1 MNLGKNSIKNKK
13 EMKRKEMKRILI
25 VIVYIMISVF
35 LIGTFISISCTRKAD
50 KDVNEE
56 KIRVVVSILPQAEFV
71 ERVGGD
77 RVKVTVMVPPG
88 ASPHTYEPTPGQL
101 EEISKAEIYAKVG
114 SGIEFELV
122 WMDKIIKMNKE
133 MLVVDCAR
141 GVKFIA
147 ASYKYGEAV
156 VYYEYNESDKAQS
169 DLKGIDPHIWL
180 SPANAKVMVENIYE
194 GLIEIDPQS
203 KEYYKKNLESYL
215 SELDKVDDEIIQT
228 FSGKKNKKIIVFHP
242 TWAYFA
248 KDYGIE
254 QIPIEEGGKEPTAEG
269 IRNSIN
275 QAKEYNLKVIF
286 ASPEFSTQSAKA
298 IANEIDGEVVLV
310 SPLEKNYVE
319 NIRKVA
325 RAFAG
330 AME

>member
-1 MNLGKNSIKNKK
+1 
-13 EMKRKEMKRILI
+13 MKRKEMKCILI

-35 LIGTFISISCTRKAD
+35 LIGTFISISISCARKAD
-50 KDVNEE
+50 KDVSEE

-71 ERVGGD
+71 ERVGGN

-88 ASPHTYEPTPGQL
+88 ASPHTYELTPGQL
-101 EEISKAEIYAKVG
+101 GEVSKAKIYAKVG
-114 SGIEFELV
+114 SPIEFELA
-122 WMDKIIKMNKE
+122 WMDKIIKMNGE

-147 ASYKYGEAV
+147 VNYKYGEAV
-156 VYYEYNESDKAQS
+156 VYYEYNESDKAKS

-180 SPANAKVMVENIYE
+180 SPANAKIMVENIYD
-194 GLIEIDPQS
+194 GLIEIDLQS

-215 SELDKVDDEIIQT
+215 SELDKVNDEIIQT

-310 SPLEKNYVE
+310 SPLEKDYLE
-319 NIRKVA
+319 NIKKA
-325 RAFAG
+325 AEAFART
-330 AME
+330 MK

>member
-1 MNLGKNSIKNKK
+1 VS
-13 EMKRKEMKRILI
+13 
-25 VIVYIMISVF
+25 
-35 LIGTFISISCTRKAD
+35 
-50 KDVNEE
+50 EE

-77 RVKVTVMVPPG
+77 KVEVPVMVIVPPG

-114 SGIEFELV
+114 SGIEFELA
-122 WMDKIIKMNKE
+122 WMDKIIKMNEE

-147 ASYKYGEAV
+147 ARYKYGEAV
-156 VYYEYNESDKAQS
+156 VYYEYNESDKAKS

-269 IRNSIN
+269 MRNLIN

>member
-1 MNLGKNSIKNKK
+1 MNLGKNSIKNK
-13 EMKRKEMKRILI
+13 KEMKRILI

-50 KDVNEE
+50 KNVSEE

-77 RVKVTVMVPPG
+77 RVEVTVIVPQE

-101 EEISKAEIYAKVG
+101 EEISKAKIYAKVG
-114 SGIEFELV
+114 SGIEFELA
-122 WMDKIIKMNKE
+122 WMDKIIKMNGE

-147 ASYKYGEAV
+147 ASYKYGEAA
-156 VYYEYNESDKAQS
+156 VYYEYDESDKAKS

-180 SPANAKVMVENIYE
+180 SPANAKIMVENIYD
-194 GLIEIDPQS
+194 GLIWIDPQS

-215 SELDKVDDEIIQT
+215 SELDKLNDEIIQT
-228 FSGKKNKKIIVFHP
+228 FSGKENKKIIVFHP
-242 TWAYFA
+242 TWTYFA

-254 QIPIEEGGKEPTAEG
+254 QIPIEEGGKVPTVEG
-269 IRNSIN
+269 MRNLIN

-286 ASPEFSTQSAKA
+286 ASPEFSTKSAET
-298 IANEIDGEVVLV
+298 IAREIGGSVILI

-319 NIRKVA
+319 NIKKVA
-325 RAFAG
+325 KAFAG
-330 AME
+330 TME